1 MYMHKVLSALAVV
14 ASLAIP
20 CALHATPIT
29 GQFSIT
35 GSSVANNGTSLVFQP
50 DTINVGSASTI
61 YGSFQS
67 ILTANEAGTIS
78 SPIDYTSYV
87 PGSSTLQFTEGGSDL
102 TFTINSITDVNN
114 GVFGNFTGAGVFT
127 TNVAGFDPTV
137 GDLLFTTQGN
147 GTTTFSA
154 TADTTGTSSDSPV
167 PEPSTLALFGTG
179 VLGLAGVLKRRLLA

>member
-1 MYMHKVLSALAVV
+1 MFMHKILSAVAVV

-50 DTINVGSASTI
+50 DTINVGAASTI

-78 SPIDYTSYV
+78 SPIDYSSYV
-87 PGSSTLQFTEGGSDL
+87 PGSSTVQFTEGGSNL
-102 TFTINSITDVNN
+102 TFTINSITEVNN
-114 GVFGNFTGAGVFT
+114 GVFGNFTGAGVFS
-127 TNVAGFDPTV
+127 TNVAGFSPTV
-137 GDLLFTTQGN
+137 GDLLFSTQGN

-154 TADTTGTSSDSPV
+154 TADAIDTSSNSPV

-179 VLGLAGVLKRRLLA
+179 VLGLAGLLKRRLLA

>member
-1 MYMHKVLSALAVV
+1 MFMHKMLSTLAVV
-14 ASLAIP
+14 TSLAIP
-20 CALHATPIT
+20 CALHATPIA

-67 ILTANEAGTIS
+67 ILTGNEAGTIS
-78 SPIDYTSYV
+78 SPIDYSTYV
-87 PGSSTLQFTEGGSDL
+87 PGSSTLQFTSGGSNL
-102 TFTINSITDVNN
+102 TFTINSINEVNN
-114 GVFGNFTGAGVFT
+114 GIFADFTGAGVFT
-127 TNVAGFDPTV
+127 TNVAGFDPTA
-137 GDLLFTTQGN
+137 GDLLFSTQGN

-154 TADTTGTSSDSPV
+154 TATTGTSSDSPV

-179 VLGLAGVLKRRLLA
+179 IFGVAGLLKRRLLA

>member
-1 MYMHKVLSALAVV
+1 MHKILSTLAVV
-14 ASLAIP
+14 ASLAVP

-67 ILTANEAGTIS
+67 ILTGNEAGTIS

-87 PGSSTLQFTEGGSDL
+87 PGSSSLQFTEGSSTL
-102 TFTINSITDVNN
+102 TFTIDSITEVSS

-127 TNVAGFDPTV
+127 TNVAGFDPTA
-137 GDLLFTTQGN
+137 GDLFFTTQGN

-154 TADTTGTSSDSPV
+154 TADIPSNSPV

-179 VLGLAGVLKRRLLA
+179 VFGLAGLLKRRVTA

>member
-1 MYMHKVLSALAVV
+1 MHKILSALAVA

-35 GSSVANNGTSLVFQP
+35 GSSVANTGTSLVFQP
-50 DTINVGSASTI
+50 DTINVGAASTI

-67 ILTANEAGTIS
+67 ILTGNEAGTIS

-87 PGSSTLQFTEGGSDL
+87 PGSSTVQFTEGGSNL
-102 TFTINSITDVNN
+102 TFTINSITEVNN
-114 GVFGNFTGAGVFT
+114 GIFGNFTGAGVFT
-127 TNVAGFDPTV
+127 TSVAGFDPTA
-137 GDLLFTTQGN
+137 GDLLFSTQGN

-154 TADTTGTSSDSPV
+154 TADTTGTPSNSPV

-179 VLGLAGVLKRRLLA
+179 ALGLAGLLKRRLLA